1 MNDLKLK
8 KWLLGIIPSSIL
20 AVLGYFFKEPI
31 LLFLESRI
39 YIPIYVF
46 PLTVA
51 GMLLLTFFM
60 RWLLIF
66 KNKEL
71 KFMRRIIKPG
81 VSFGIKNGPSP
92 VVAIEWSWLNPSM
105 VLAKTQNEEIIRAH
119 YSQILLFV

>member
-1 MNDLKLK
+1 MA
-8 KWLLGIIPSSIL
+8 IRYYSIFNFSCIRL
-20 AVLGYFFKEPI
+20 FFKEPI

-51 GMLLLTFFM
+51 GVLLLTFFM
-60 RWLLIF
+60 RWLLMF

-71 KFMRRIIKPG
+71 KFMRSIIKSG

-105 VLAKTQNEEIIRAH
+105 ILAKTQNEEVIRVH
-119 YSQILLFV
+119 YSQIILFV

>member
-1 MNDLKLK
+1 MNDLKFK

-20 AVLGYFFKEPI
+20 AVLGFFFKEPI
-31 LLFLESRI
+31 LLFIESRI

-51 GMLLLTFFM
+51 GVLLLTFFM
-60 RWLLIF
+60 RWLLMF

-71 KFMRRIIKPG
+71 KFMRSIIKSG

-105 VLAKTQNEEIIRAH
+105 ILAKTQNEEVIRVL
-119 YSQILLFV
+119 YSQIILFV

>member
-1 MNDLKLK
+1 MNDLKFK

-20 AVLGYFFKEPI
+20 AVLGFFFKEPI

-51 GMLLLTFFM
+51 GVLLLTFFM
-60 RWLLIF
+60 RWLLMF

-71 KFMRRIIKPG
+71 KFMRSIIKSG

-105 VLAKTQNEEIIRAH
+105 ILAKTQNEEVIRIH
-119 YSQILLFV
+119 YSQIILFV

>member
-51 GMLLLTFFM
+51 GVLLLTFFM

>member
-1 MNDLKLK
+1 MNDLKFK

-20 AVLGYFFKEPI
+20 AVLGFFFKEPI

-51 GMLLLTFFM
+51 GVLLLTFFM
-60 RWLLIF
+60 RWLLMF

-71 KFMRRIIKPG
+71 KFMRSIIKSG

-105 VLAKTQNEEIIRAH
+105 ILAKTQNEEVIRVH
-119 YSQILLFV
+119 YSQIILFV

>member
-8 KWLLGIIPSSIL
+8 KWLLGIIPSSIF
-20 AVLGYFFKEPI
+20 AVLGFFFKEPI

-39 YIPIYVF
+39 CIPIYVF

-51 GMLLLTFFM
+51 GVLLLTFFM
-60 RWLLIF
+60 RWLLMF

-71 KFMRRIIKPG
+71 KFMRSIIKSG

-105 VLAKTQNEEIIRAH
+105 ILAKTQNEEVIRVH
-119 YSQILLFV
+119 YSQIILFV